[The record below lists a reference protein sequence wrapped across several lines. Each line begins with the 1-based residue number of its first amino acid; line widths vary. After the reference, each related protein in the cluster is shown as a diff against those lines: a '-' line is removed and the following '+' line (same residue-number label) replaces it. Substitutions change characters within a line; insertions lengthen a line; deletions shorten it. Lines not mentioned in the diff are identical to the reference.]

1 MHWRRH
7 KRSSESG
14 GFWPIPC
21 PECRK
26 IGRSAAHTA
35 STNRAHPF
43 GQRMQSADSAQRAAL
58 RDATRPQSLRDAR
71 ERLLAY
77 HWPGNIRELRNILER
92 AAILCDGALISGDHL
107 ALPST
112 AQPSVMSA
120 PVVPA
125 ASAEMQP
132 LRDLPASLR
141 RFLRWDSRRAP
152 SGDRRSMLRQDCVV
166 HTSLIQTSPR

>member
-1 MHWRRH
+1 MLATPTSNALATPQTLQRKRRVLAD
-7 KRSSESG
+7 
-14 GFWPIPC
+14 PL

-77 HWPGNIRELRNILER
+77 HWPGNIRELHNILER
-92 AAILCDGALISGDHL
+92 AAILCDGALISGDHP

-120 PVVPA
+120 PVVP
-125 ASAEMQP
+125 
-132 LRDLPASLR
+132 LR
-141 RFLRWDSRRAP
+141 RQKCSRYGICRRRFAVFCDGILDGLRVVTD
-152 SGDRRSMLRQDCVV
+152 DRCFVKTASFTR
-166 HTSLIQTSPR
+166 P